1 MLLSSSV
8 NGRPFPQFDIVRE
21 IPMEL
26 LYSLSIILFR
36 MIIDMIILR
45 ELVYFYPMAFDIDV
59 DDLTGIAICQLK
71 RSFELLVQWYLVVI
85 RIVVQVTLDTDRWNE
100 PTFLNGWIVY
110 SIFMVFFHGLNAKNR
125 INFVLTIKKFSDQK
139 SLSIRIFYQICR
151 I

>member
-1 MLLSSSV
+1 MLPSSSV

-110 SIFMVFFHGLNAKNR
+110 SIFMVFFYGLNAKNR

>member
-1 MLLSSSV
+1 MLPSSSV

-85 RIVVQVTLDTDRWNE
+85 RIVV
-100 PTFLNGWIVY
+100 
-110 SIFMVFFHGLNAKNR
+110 
-125 INFVLTIKKFSDQK
+125 
-139 SLSIRIFYQICR
+139 
-151 I
+151 